1 MHFRARSSLLLIAT
15 TLAALVSYAQVR
27 PAAKLLWL
35 DFDMKNIPE
44 PKERPSSVYDYFF
57 KNQVVE
63 QTKQNLD
70 LPRYLRAAVGHPKPA
85 ANVNA
90 VDEVPDSSWYTN
102 RHHLHRMTIDDLM
115 RGPNQRGNPD
125 FAGAVITKAKT
136 KGVTPGLQLK
146 DSKGDSYIIKFD
158 NKKYPE
164 LQSGAEMI
172 STKILYAAGY
182 NVPENHLAYLDA
194 KLLRIGEDVKIKDE
208 NGKIRSLTRED
219 LDETLTRV
227 ARMPD
232 GRIRVLASKLIP
244 GKPKGPFPQIGLRR
258 DDPNDWIPH
267 EHRRELRGLRV
278 IASWI
283 NHWDMKE
290 DNGLD
295 TYVEENGRKFLR
307 HYLIDFGS
315 TLGAGKDPAE
325 YFHGRAYLIDTKS
338 ILKELFTLGLYES
351 PYEKE
356 GIVISPAVGM
366 FTSDDFHPEGWV
378 STYPVLPFDNMTDQ
392 DAYWAMRI
400 VLSFTEPELRSVVE
414 TASYSDQKDTDY
426 VLRTLLERRSILAR
440 HWLPKVDALSDFS
453 VRPLDGGIALAF
465 RDVMIDSK
473 TQDPDSTSY
482 SYQVKG
488 PRYTSEMK
496 TIRNPSIV
504 VDRVTLTAAIEHSGP
519 DGLVEVTIWTN
530 RQGSSSGPV
539 KVYFDWS
546 PTRDSFAVRRI
557 SRG

>member
-1 MHFRARSSLLLIAT
+1 
-15 TLAALVSYAQVR
+15 
-27 PAAKLLWL
+27 
-35 DFDMKNIPE
+35 
-44 PKERPSSVYDYFF
+44 
-57 KNQVVE
+57 
-63 QTKQNLD
+63 
-70 LPRYLRAAVGHPKPA
+70 
-85 ANVNA
+85 
-90 VDEVPDSSWYTN
+90 
-102 RHHLHRMTIDDLM
+102 
-115 RGPNQRGNPD
+115 
-125 FAGAVITKAKT
+125 
-136 KGVTPGLQLK
+136 
-146 DSKGDSYIIKFD
+146 
-158 NKKYPE
+158 
-164 LQSGAEMI
+164 
-172 STKILYAAGY
+172 
-182 NVPENHLAYLDA
+182 
-194 KLLRIGEDVKIKDE
+194 
-208 NGKIRSLTRED
+208 
-219 LDETLTRV
+219 
-227 ARMPD
+227 
-232 GRIRVLASKLIP
+232 
-244 GKPKGPFPQIGLRR
+244 
-258 DDPNDWIPH
+258 
-267 EHRRELRGLRV
+267 
-278 IASWI
+278 
-283 NHWDMKE
+283 MKE

-356 GIVISPAVGM
+356 GIMISPAVGM

-400 VLSFTEPELRSVVE
+400 VLSFTEPELRSIVE
-414 TASYSDQKDTDY
+414 TASYSDPKDTDY

-488 PRYTSEMK
+488 ERYTSEMK
-496 TIRNPSIV
+496 TTRNRSIA
-504 VDRVTLTAAIEHSGP
+504 VDRATLTAAIEHGGP

-546 PTRDSFAVRRI
+546 PARDSFAIRRI